1 MGILSAKTHEKYF
14 PSHLSTGY
22 AQDINQISYTQRN
35 PSFQWGPMNRIN
47 LSTLTSDMIWG
58 DILNHQI

>member
-1 MGILSAKTHEKYF
+1 MEFCQQKPMRNIFL
-14 PSHLSTGY
+14 PILSTGY

-35 PSFQWGPMNRIN
+35 PSFQWGPMNQFN